1 MRKSVKTE
9 KCDGKKPGLFSGG
22 FSGRV
27 SARAAFFCKAAVFA
41 LLLTGCEW
49 FLGPEL
55 PAPGDLT
62 ATTGKADKI
71 EIAWKA
77 VEKAD
82 IYYIYRADS
91 ADGEYDYHAF
101 SYSAAYTDT
110 KIAYERP
117 YFYKITA
124 GDMETNNESPKS
136 AAAKGNS
143 THEYAWSAAATGA
156 TGAAQQRLALDRS
169 DPSDDSEAGVVYMA
183 AAADDGTGAVTV
195 YKYNREEG
203 GWAALGEPFG
213 TTDTAEFRVFDIC
226 AAGGEVYAAY
236 SDKGLGGKVTVRT
249 YNETDEVW
257 EVFPSA
263 ADEGFSSG
271 TNARYLSMDV
281 DGAGTVYVGYV
292 YTNGTDHFI
301 EYASSSDIQNPTSVL
316 GANGPGT
323 SYKLDFQGGVK
334 SAYEDENTPGI
345 ITAAGTAVDG
355 TSGQNLRDNYL
366 DFVAVSGSE
375 MYITYFTDALYVKK
389 YNGSDWSTDI
399 TPSGISP
406 SSTSSSVALAFDQPG
421 GSSGNLYLFYPYYD
435 LNTGGIVMIY
445 SGTPPAWQI
454 LALDENND
462 KIIDLLP
469 SSIEL
474 EAYNNFIYASYL
486 VGSAAQMRVWE

>member
-399 TPSGISP
+399 TPAGI
-406 SSTSSSVALAFDQPG
+406 TASSSAASVGLGYDKPPG
-421 GSSGNLYLFYPYYD
+421 SGTGTLCLFYRD
-435 LNTGGIVMIY
+435 TVTGGIVMRYGGSPAAWNTLAVDEDTEQIAL
-445 SGTPPAWQI
+445 TPAGV
-454 LALDENND
+454 
-462 KIIDLLP
+462 
-469 SSIEL
+469 EL